1 MQGKHPTVSYVKHCL
16 TQFIINLMSLL
27 RSMRSSLFKG
37 MGIIYG
43 GGTVYVEQI
52 INRDD
57 GEALRRDME
66 EIGNDMW
73 VVIGRESDKLEPS
86 DQQKHPTV
94 SE

>member
-1 MQGKHPTVSYVKHCL
+1 M
-16 TQFIINLMSLL
+16 
-27 RSMRSSLFKG
+27 
-37 MGIIYG
+37 
-43 GGTVYVEQI
+43 YVEQI

-57 GEALRRDME
+57 GEALRRDMD